1 MRSGFK
7 MLLLL
12 ISTAVILAG
21 CGIGSDVAT
30 GVGGGNSLGSGALG
44 VLPAAAGDVQ
54 LNTTAPD
61 FTLSDYDGK
70 QVNLMETARANKI
83 TIVNFWASWCAP
95 CRAEMPDL
103 AAVYDKYKNAGLMML
118 GINYRETAD
127 QVKQYANEGG
137 FTWPMLLTTND
148 DLRVTYRAMALP
160 STYFIDSKGL
170 ILYVSRGA
178 MTRSQMDTVLAK
190 FGFN

>member
-1 MRSGFK
+1 MRSGVK
-7 MLLLL
+7 VLLL
-12 ISTAVILAG
+12 ILTAVILAG
-21 CGIGSDVAT
+21 CGFGSDVAT

-61 FTLSDYDGK
+61 FTLSDSDGK
-70 QVNLMETARANKI
+70 QVNLMQTVAANKI
-83 TIVNFWASWCAP
+83 TLVNFWATWCPP

-103 AAVYDKYKNAGLMML
+103 AGIYAAYKDKGLAIL
-118 GINYRETAD
+118 GINYRESSD
-127 QVKQYANEGG
+127 QVKQYATAGG
-137 FTWPMLLTTND
+137 FTWPLLLTTND
-148 DLRVTYRAMALP
+148 DLRVSYRAMAMP

-170 ILYVSRGA
+170 ILYISRGA
-178 MTRSQMDTVLAK
+178 MTRSQMDAVLAK